1 MKITVIGA
9 GVVGLSVAY
18 ELASRGATVGI
29 VDARGVALGATHAT
43 AGMLAPHIEAHSDAL
58 LTLGVGGLALYD
70 DFIARLRHDAQQAI
84 DYRRTG
90 TLQVGRSAA
99 EAQALR
105 EASQRLTA
113 RRTPHALLDA
123 AGARLME
130 PALGDVAGALHIPEH
145 GYVAVPGMVSALVA
159 ALARRQVAVS
169 RAQVTDP
176 TSLDADAIV
185 IAAGSWIGDLLP
197 PGPTVPVRPIRG
209 QLLHL
214 RLGRP
219 PASRVLWGER
229 CYIVPWQDGSVLV
242 GATTEDVGFD
252 ETPTVAGVRELL
264 DAATELLPELATASF
279 HEVRAGLRPATAD
292 ELPIIGQSATMR
304 RVFYATG
311 HYRSGVLLSP
321 FTAGA
326 IGDLILE
333 GRARPEL
340 ELVRPDRF
348 GL

>member
-1 MKITVIGA
+1 M
-9 GVVGLSVAY
+9 GLSVAY

-43 AGMLAPHIEAHSDAL
+43 AGMLAPHIEALSDAL
-58 LTLGVGGLALYD
+58 LTLGVSGLALYD
-70 DFIARLRHDAQQAI
+70 AFIARLQVDAHQSI

-90 TLQVGRSAA
+90 TLQIARSAA
-99 EAQALR
+99 EAQPLR
-105 EASQRLTA
+105 ESGQRLTA
-113 RRTPHALLDA
+113 RRTPHELLDA
-123 AGARLME
+123 AGARRME
-130 PALGDVAGALHIPEH
+130 PALWEIAGALHIPEH
-145 GYVAVPGMVSALVA
+145 GYVAVPGLVSALVA
-159 ALARRQVAVS
+159 ALVS
-169 RAQVTDP
+169 RKVVVSKEQVTDLA
-176 TSLDADAIV
+176 SLDGDAIV
-185 IAAGSWIGDLLP
+185 IAAGSWSGDLLP
-197 PGPTVPVRPIRG
+197 PGVPTPVRPIRG

-214 RLGRP
+214 RLPRP
-219 PASRVLWGER
+219 PVSRVLWGDR
-229 CYIVPWQDGSVLV
+229 CYIVPWQDGTVLV

-279 HEVRAGLRPATAD
+279 LEVRAGLRPATAD
-292 ELPIIGQSATMR
+292 ELPIIGPSSTMR

-340 ELVRPDRF
+340 ALVRPDRF